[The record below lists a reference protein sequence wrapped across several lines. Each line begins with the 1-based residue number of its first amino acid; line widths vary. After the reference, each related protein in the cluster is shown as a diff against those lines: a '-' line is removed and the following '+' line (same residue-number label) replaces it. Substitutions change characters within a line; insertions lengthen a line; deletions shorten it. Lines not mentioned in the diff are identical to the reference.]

1 MPKLTFIGRVS
12 DGMMLCATYEEKS
25 EEVNTLTMLA
35 KQIMR
40 KLNKQAAAGVLDTQ
54 SRHAFFYKVEDGIA
68 FLTCAEANFPKAQAF
83 GFLDAIIAE
92 FQEELKKTFGSGG
105 SVDYR
110 SKLETI
116 DRPYFFLKFERQIKK
131 RKQEFMNPEHMS
143 DVSRELEE
151 TKHIM
156 RQNIDS
162 LLDRDRTL
170 AKMEDVA
177 GRLRDDSKLFAIRA
191 KKLGLSLWLR
201 QNALWLGFLGFLL
214 LVFAKFY
221 WF

>member
-12 DGMMLCATYEEKS
+12 DGMMLCATYEDKS
-25 EEVNTLTMLA
+25 EEVNTLTILA

-40 KLNKQAAAGVLDTQ
+40 KLNKQAATGILDTQ
-54 SRHAFFYKVEDGIA
+54 SKHAFFYKVDEGVA
-68 FLTCAEANFPKAQAF
+68 FLTCADSNFPKAQAF
-83 GFLDAIIAE
+83 AFLEAIIAE

-116 DRPYFFLKFERQIKK
+116 ERPYFFLKFERQIKK
-131 RKQEFMNPEHMS
+131 RRAEFMNPEHMS

-151 TKHIM
+151 AKHIM
-156 RQNIDS
+156 RQNLDT
-162 LLDRDRTL
+162 LLDRERTL
-170 AKMEDVA
+170 VRMEEDA
-177 GRLRDDSKLFAIRA
+177 GRLREDSKLFADRA
-191 KKLGLSLWLR
+191 KKLNLSLWLR
-201 QNALWLGFLGFLL
+201 KNAMWLGFLSFLL